1 MADEAATTTDETSA
15 EETPQADPQFE
26 KLMQRLDGFE
36 TKLDERLSPIEQ
48 ALQPADPDEYLRQF
62 DRAAEDPG
70 PSDDDYDQQGQL
82 TPEAAQRELNRLVD
96 ERARAIADERVQ
108 AAVGPIQ
115 EQREAERRVAEA
127 NAIEEKYP
135 ELQDEKV
142 LKEMVDLTIQ
152 AAQELGKPELAAEPK
167 FFEKV
172 YLAER
177 AGERAGQESPGGA
190 DRDVSLE
197 SARGASAAGGEE
209 DEEDAG
215 DRIVALAQRT
225 RAPFG

>member
-1 MADEAATTTDETSA
+1 MAEDAATTEETTA
-15 EETPQADPQFE
+15 EETPKADPQFD
-26 KLMQRLDGFE
+26 KLMERLDGFE

-48 ALQPADPDEYLRQF
+48 ALQPVDPDEYLRQF
-62 DRAAEDPG
+62 DQSTEEQGLTDA
-70 PSDDDYDQQGQL
+70 DYDQQGQL

-115 EQREAERRVAEA
+115 EQRVAERRVAEA
-127 NAIEEKYP
+127 DAIQAKYP
-135 ELQDEKV
+135 ELEDEAV
-142 LKEMVDLTIQ
+142 LKEMVELTVQ
-152 AAQELGKPELAAEPK
+152 AANELGKPELAMEPK

-177 AGERAGQESPGGA
+177 AGERAGQESPDGA

-209 DEEDAG
+209 EEEDIG
-215 DRIVALAQRT
+215 DRIVALAKQRN
-225 RAPFG
+225 PFG